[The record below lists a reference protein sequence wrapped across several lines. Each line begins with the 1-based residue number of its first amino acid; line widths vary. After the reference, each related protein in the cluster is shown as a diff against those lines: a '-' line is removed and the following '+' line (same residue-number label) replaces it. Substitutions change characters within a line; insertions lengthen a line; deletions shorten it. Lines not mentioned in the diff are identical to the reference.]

1 MKKTHHLAH
10 LTLLALFT
18 GFIFPHGLSASSNED
33 EKKTIG
39 QKLGKESARVVGQV
53 EREANKV
60 EKSWK
65 EQRKKD
71 KEKKKAEK
79 QKIEEKK

>member
-1 MKKTHHLAH
+1 MKKSYQLKH
-10 LTLLALFT
+10 LTLLALFA

-71 KEKKKAEK
+71 KEKKKQK
-79 QKIEEKK
+79 Q

>member
-1 MKKTHHLAH
+1 MKKTHYFKHLS
-10 LTLLALFT
+10 LLALFA

-53 EREANKV
+53 EREASKV

-71 KEKKKAEK
+71 KEKKK
-79 QKIEEKK
+79 EETKAIGKK